1 MRADK
6 TPVEPVW
13 PDPASRFLR
22 AAISPAQI
30 GQLPELAHDTARDS
44 HPYRSANGGLL

>member
-13 PDPASRFLR
+13 PDPAGRVLR
-22 AAISPAQI
+22 ATLSQAQI
-30 GQLPELAHDTARDS
+30 GKLPAAHTDLQDS
-44 HPYRSANGGLL
+44 YPYRSANGGSL

>member
-6 TPVEPVW
+6 TPVEPVL
-13 PDPASRFLR
+13 PDPASRYLR
-22 AAISPAQI
+22 AALPPAQF
-30 GQLPELAHDTARDS
+30 GQLPAFAHNAFQDS